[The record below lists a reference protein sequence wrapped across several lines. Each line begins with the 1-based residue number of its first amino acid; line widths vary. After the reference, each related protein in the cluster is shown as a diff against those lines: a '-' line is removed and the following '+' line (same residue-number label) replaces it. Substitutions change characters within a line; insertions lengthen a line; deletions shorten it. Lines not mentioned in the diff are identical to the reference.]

1 MSMGRKIIAV
11 DFDGT
16 LCINQDVVNWPYL
29 GQPNKELVE
38 KLKALQDE
46 GHVLILWTCREGE
59 LLEQAVAWCRNFCG
73 INFDAVNDNKVDYFQ
88 NLEYVLIHIIS
99 ERTVKS
105 TVLLN
110 CRKMTDK
117 MEKKL

>member
-16 LCINQDVVNWPYL
+16 LCINQDFVNWPYL

-46 GHVLILWTCREGE
+46 GHVLIL
-59 LLEQAVAWCRNFCG
+59 
-73 INFDAVNDNKVDYFQ
+73 
-88 NLEYVLIHIIS
+88 
-99 ERTVKS
+99 
-105 TVLLN
+105 
-110 CRKMTDK
+110 
-117 MEKKL
+117 

>member
-1 MSMGRKIIAV
+1 MGRKIIAV

-16 LCINQDVVNWPYL
+16 LCINRDVVNWPYL
-29 GQPNKELVE
+29 GQPNKELIE

-73 INFDAVNDNKVDYFQ
+73 INFDAVNDNIEATKTFFGGNSRKGSCDYYIDDKGCTPDVF
-88 NLEYVLIHIIS
+88 Y
-99 ERTVKS
+99 K
-105 TVLLN
+105 LLQ
-110 CRKMTDK
+110 
-117 MEKKL
+117 

>member
-16 LCINQDVVNWPYL
+16 LCMNQDVDNWPYL
-29 GQPNKELVE
+29 GQPNKKLAR

-46 GHVLILWTCREGE
+46 GHALILWTCREGE

-73 INFDAVNDNKVDYFQ
+73 INFDAVNDNIEATKTFFGGNSRKISCDYYIDDKGCTPDVF
-88 NLEYVLIHIIS
+88 Y
-99 ERTVKS
+99 K
-105 TVLLN
+105 LLQ
-110 CRKMTDK
+110 
-117 MEKKL
+117 